1 MSQCLI
7 LTGILVLIGEVRVS
21 EVIEAVVKHGSNQ
34 WYETGLAL
42 GLADAAIMGKTH
54 AIPNYPGKLRAIIE
68 MKRQDVGYE
77 GLRHA
82 LVKVCFEIDTPIAV
96 SVRDALWEVKT
107 ASQK

>member
-1 MSQCLI
+1 MLG
-7 LTGILVLIGEVRVS
+7 LTGEVRVS

-42 GLADAAIMGKTH
+42 GLADAAIMSKTH

-77 GLRHA
+77 GLRYA
-82 LVKVCFEIDTPIAV
+82 LVNVCFEISIDTPIAG
-96 SVRDALWEVKT
+96 SVRDELWEVKK